1 MSGSS
6 SSLEREIDDYQDVS
20 SGVEVVMRVVKV
32 VQVVVV
38 VVPQTSIIHLG
49 FLVFL

>member
-1 MSGSS
+1 MSH
-6 SSLEREIDDYQDVS
+6 L
-20 SGVEVVMRVVKV
+20 GVEVVMRVVKV

-38 VVPQTSIIHLG
+38 VVPQTSIIRLG